1 MTNEVKET
9 KFFELILAL
18 FFCCFSSFMLYTAFK
33 SQKSLNQMVKVI
45 KAMTMPKIILT
56 IMLAISLYVLGVTV
70 FWYIKNRDVGNIWP
84 DFLHLFTK
92 KTVFTF
98 VLVVLYACSWKYLGF
113 SISTFLYFTAQSK
126 LIKPGRTIR
135 KTLLISG
142 IFTAA
147 AYLLFSV
154 GFHMFF
160 PEPILDL
167 ILYS

>member
-154 GFHMFF
+154 GFH
-160 PEPILDL
+160 LSL
-167 ILYS
+167 IHI